1 MLIIKQPCQCF
12 LVSSRSNYLSTWFTG
27 KFSHIIV
34 SSRVYYCSF
43 LVIMGYLIIS
53 FFTRKPA
60 FSVMIF
66 IELPGIYCHKDPGN
80 KLHLV
85 SIKSL

>member
-1 MLIIKQPCQCF
+1 MFIIKRPCQCF

-27 KFSHIIV
+27 KFSDIIV

-43 LVIMGYLIIS
+43 LVIIGYLIIN
-53 FFTRKPA
+53 FFTCKPG

-66 IELPGIYCHKDPGN
+66 ITLHILP
-80 KLHLV
+80 
-85 SIKSL
+85 